1 MSTPRGLLDAT
12 PEFERWEVFGDGR
25 QRIGA
30 MRRVWKYSVLLT
42 RVALEG
48 ENGPY
53 LAESRIR
60 FIPGIDW
67 DLSWFHATGMAE
79 PVLLH
84 NPASW
89 THTGSLP
96 VVGETLR
103 TRDERELPPGLTRQV
118 AAGTLP
124 GYGEYL
130 VLRRLVAAGRREASW
145 SAVDDA
151 SGTAQDTRLS
161 AVEDPEPPDYVLASL
176 DAPGAVLRFDREV
189 DGVRQASHWAVD
201 HRVVASEWNG
211 VHSIALRDDS
221 ESAGWEAIAGLQPG
235 SADFLL
241 HGVRR

>member
-1 MSTPRGLLDAT
+1 MSTPRGLLDST
-12 PEFERWEVFGDGR
+12 PEFERWEVFGDHH

-48 ENGPY
+48 EDGPY

-89 THTGSLP
+89 THSGSLP
-96 VVGETLR
+96 VIGEALR
-103 TRDERELPPGLTRQV
+103 THDERELPAGVTRDV
-118 AAGTLP
+118 PAGTLP

-130 VLRRLVAAGRREASW
+130 VLGRLLASGRREASW
-145 SAVDDA
+145 SAVDDE
-151 SGTAQDTRLS
+151 SGTPQNTRLL
-161 AVEDPEPPDYVLASL
+161 AVEDPDPPGYVLAGGTAA
-176 DAPGAVLRFDREV
+176 DIVLRFDRAV
-189 DGVRQASHWAVD
+189 DGVRQASHWSVAGQ
-201 HRVVASEWNG
+201 VVASEWDG
-211 VHSIALRDDS
+211 VHSVALRGDAG
-221 ESAGWEAIAGLQPG
+221 SAGWEAISGLPPA

-241 HGVRR
+241 HGGHR